1 MLLDLAWR
9 LDQPILPGTKGLP
22 AVAIGRKIRVVG
34 GLHTFF

>member
-1 MLLDLAWR
+1 MPMDLTWG

-22 AVAIGRKIRVVG
+22 AVAIGRKIRVGG